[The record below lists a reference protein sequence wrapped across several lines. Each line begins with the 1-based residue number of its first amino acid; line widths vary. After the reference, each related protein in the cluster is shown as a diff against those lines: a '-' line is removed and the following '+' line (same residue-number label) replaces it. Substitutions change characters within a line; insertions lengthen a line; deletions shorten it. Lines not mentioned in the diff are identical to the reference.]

1 MSIDY
6 SEKIPNN
13 VDLAGNRKLQ
23 RALES
28 WQPNFLNWWKT
39 MGPAVPT
46 EDVYLRTAVA
56 VGREGWAH
64 FDHVPMDEYRWGV
77 FLAERNSDRR
87 IAFGEQKG
95 EPVWQQV
102 PGEYRADLQ
111 RLIVIQGDTEPA
123 SVEQQRRLGETAPSL
138 YDLRNLFQVNVEE
151 GRHLWAMVYLLH
163 AYFGRAGREEAE
175 ALLQRN
181 SGDIDSPRI
190 LGAFNE

>member
-13 VDLAGNRKLQ
+13 VDLAGDRKLQ

-28 WQPNFLNWWKT
+28 WQPNFINWWKT

-64 FDHVPMDEYRWGV
+64 FVHVVMEDYRWGV

-87 IAFGEQKG
+87 IAFGEQ
-95 EPVWQQV
+95 
-102 PGEYRADLQ
+102 
-111 RLIVIQGDTEPA
+111 
-123 SVEQQRRLGETAPSL
+123 
-138 YDLRNLFQVNVEE
+138 
-151 GRHLWAMVYLLH
+151 
-163 AYFGRAGREEAE
+163 
-175 ALLQRN
+175 
-181 SGDIDSPRI
+181 
-190 LGAFNE
+190 

>member
-13 VDLAGNRKLQ
+13 VDLAGDRKLQ

-64 FDHVPMDEYRWGV
+64 FGHVAMEEYRWGV
-77 FLAERNSDRR
+77 FLAEQNKDRK

-95 EPVWQQV
+95 QPVWQQV
-102 PGEYRADLQ
+102 PGEYRAVAV
-111 RLIVIQGDTEPA
+111 RPA
-123 SVEQQRRLGETAPSL
+123 QPVPGQRRGGPPPLGDGLPAARV
-138 YDLRNLFQVNVEE
+138 LRP
-151 GRHLWAMVYLLH
+151 
-163 AYFGRAGREEAE
+163 
-175 ALLQRN
+175 QR
-181 SGDIDSPRI
+181 P
-190 LGAFNE
+190 